1 MKIMKMNV
9 LKKVMLLALIAITF
23 SFQKTNETKVFT
35 EKDITVIPKPAELKL
50 QKGNFT
56 FTKNTQFVATDVAQ
70 KEIVSI
76 LTDKFKLTSGWD
88 LQIVKKA
95 PKKDFVQFIVDNKLA
110 DEAYKLEVNSNRVI
124 IYA

>member
-1 MKIMKMNV
+1 MNV
-9 LKKVMLLALIAITF
+9 LKKVMLLALIALTF

-35 EKDITVIPKPAELKL
+35 EKDITVIPKPADLKL
-50 QKGNFT
+50 QKGSFE

-88 LQIVKKA
+88 VKIVKKDSL
-95 PKKDFVQFIVDNKLA
+95 PMKKLSK
-110 DEAYKLEVNSNRVI
+110 
-124 IYA
+124 